1 MKLKS
6 KLRGSSGQR
15 ISANISKQTPNN
27 SYSPKLSYE
36 DIRFTC
42 CDCGIEGVW
51 TAEQQRLY
59 YEEWGGKI
67 QATAIRC
74 RACREKVRR
83 AKVEQKKHMSEM
95 AQKKS
100 KGRAS

>member
-1 MKLKS
+1 VKPKRTHKGPTS
-6 KLRGSSGQR
+6 QR
-15 ISANISKQTPNN
+15 ISAHLSKQTPNN

-42 CDCGIEGVW
+42 HDCGIEGVW

-83 AKVEQKKHMSEM
+83 AKIEQKKHMSEM

-100 KGRAS
+100 KGRAF